1 MKVNTKICH
10 QAILHSEGHMDD
22 GLRLSR
28 CQREESHTAR
38 LIRSAS
44 LLFTHFIRYILRKRN
59 L

>member
-44 LLFTHFIRYILRKRN
+44 LLFTHFIR
-59 L
+59 

>member
-1 MKVNTKICH
+1 MKMNTNICQ

-44 LLFTHFIRYILRKRN
+44 LLFNHFIRYFLSKK
-59 L
+59 